1 MLFSGLRRSAGFVV
15 LAATLFL
22 GTLASQAAAQGL
34 VWNLPESG
42 TAVRYSGEYRQV
54 TFRPQSDLGD
64 ISLQWQRV
72 LEIRCLDREM
82 AEFEGENV
90 SCVWLEYEVTTGQ
103 QVDGVLESGP
113 GATRIYKVLVPE
125 SAINGLEFFRADV
138 PHAFVPVV
146 KGFQKIGDRDAEP
159 FALPVLQVFP
169 LLSQVLLNE
178 HLTVAGEETV
188 NVTAG
193 EYDCQRVD
201 CQTNIEDLSSRVT
214 NFSQVWVSDAMPL
227 GTVQWKVRIDREVK
241 TEGDKRDE
249 FQKRSEI
256 TIDMQAVEILNDA
269 VSKLNMQ

>member
-1 MLFSGLRRSAGFVV
+1 MLFSGLRRSARFAVI
-15 LAATLFL
+15 AAMLVL
-22 GTLASQAAAQGL
+22 GTLASPAAAQGL

-42 TAVRYSGEYRQV
+42 TAVRYSGDYRQV
-54 TFRPQSDLGD
+54 TFRPQSEQGD
-64 ISLQWQRV
+64 ISLQWRRV
-72 LEIRCLDREM
+72 LEIRCLDRES
-82 AEFEGENV
+82 AEFQGENIP
-90 SCVWLEYEVTTGQ
+90 CVWLEYEVTTGQ
-103 QVDGVLESGP
+103 QVDGVLEAGP
-113 GATRIYKVLVPE
+113 GGTRIYKVLVPE
-125 SAINGLEFFRADV
+125 SAINGLEFFQADV

-146 KGFQKIGDRDAEP
+146 KGFQKIGNRDAEP

-188 NVTAG
+188 NITAG

-214 NFSQVWVSDAMPL
+214 NFSQVWISDAMPL

-241 TEGDKRDE
+241 TEGDSRDE

-256 TIDMQAVEILNDA
+256 TIDMQAVEILSDA
-269 VSKLNMQ
+269 VSKLNTQ